1 MEILQYN
8 SNGFPLYWFD
18 NETMKVWK
26 RIDKNTSQ
34 IVSTPKRYEKKVLN
48 LRLKILNS
56 K

>member
-1 MEILQYN
+1 MIILQYN

-34 IVSTPKRYEKKVLN
+34 IVRTPKKHEKMVLN
-48 LRLKILNS
+48 LRLKILNL